1 MYGSEPA
8 GGCAAL
14 GQADK
19 GAQLGFTPALWE
31 LQAVARGSL
40 ESAVQTWSCVGCV
53 CEINH
58 LHLILKD
65 PSWMIL
71 KIELCK
77 AIISKEQP
85 SSHVNQWNFE
95 LEAGVC
101 AGLHM
106 IPGLDGSKFIE
117 VSCLL
122 AYSINRFFF
131 LRGKNPEGEQI
142 CNIHL
147 HLTAAPCW
155 KEKITIFGL
164 ELGFFL
170 GLSGFFLR
178 RDWWLCCFFPQ
189 CLF

>member
-1 MYGSEPA
+1 M
-8 GGCAAL
+8 CMW
-14 GQADK
+14 DK
-19 GAQLGFTPALWE
+19 SFA
-31 LQAVARGSL
+31 
-40 ESAVQTWSCVGCV
+40 
-53 CEINH
+53 
-58 LHLILKD
+58 LILKN

-77 AIISKEQP
+77 AINSKEQP

-95 LEAGVC
+95 LEASVC

-106 IPGLDGSKFIE
+106 IAGFDSSKFIE

-131 LRGKNPEGEQI
+131 LRGKNPEGEYI

-147 HLTAAPCW
+147 LLTAAPCW

-164 ELGFFL
+164 ELGFFFY
-170 GLSGFFLR
+170 LSGVFFKEERLVVVLLFSPVPFLKGSSTGCNFIGFWYSR
-178 RDWWLCCFFPQ
+178 RAWSGSSVLCIPFSTGCQ
-189 CLF
+189 E